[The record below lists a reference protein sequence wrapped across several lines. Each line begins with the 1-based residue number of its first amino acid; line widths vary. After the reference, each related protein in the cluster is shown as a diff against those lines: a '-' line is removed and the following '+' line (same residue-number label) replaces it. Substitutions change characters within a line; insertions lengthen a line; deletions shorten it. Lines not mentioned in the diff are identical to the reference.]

1 MISRTAVKA
10 YLLATGLAA
19 GLAQVVLFREL
30 LVVATGTELVIGL
43 VLAVWLA
50 GAAAGSWWA
59 DRGAPNP
66 IALARRGWRLA
77 WLGAPA
83 LGFGVLTLRA
93 ARPIFFFVP
102 NAIARA
108 FPPESKLAYFFSR
121 LVAVQLGEAL
131 GLGHILLLAAV
142 AILPA
147 AALCGAQFVTGAR
160 LLGRRWAGVAYA
172 LDALGHLAGG
182 VVLALAVAALV
193 DAVMVAAAAAPLYGA
208 AAFALLPQPRQWA
221 AHRAAVGAVILIAVL
236 AALSPISR
244 PWRWPQQTVIEE
256 KTSVY
261 GLITVARQAGGGAY
275 FFENGV
281 PSGESPPTPHME
293 VLVNFALAQVPKPK
307 KVLLV
312 GGGISG
318 GVAEALKHKPEHVD
332 YLEFDPVFLAL
343 GRKWAAEADRKAL
356 ADPRVRAM
364 AMDPRLFLRQ
374 GNRGYDA
381 IIVALPA
388 PTTALLNRF
397 FTREWFAQCR
407 RALAPGGVVA
417 YCLPYSQV
425 YRSRALEMLDATVV
439 AATRRGMMQEEVV
452 YLAGEELVVAAGA
465 GDEAALLASPDALTA
480 RLIERGV
487 DAPYLQAYVWDWM
500 NEQNLGQAQAMLSG
514 PRAADNSDLRPIG
527 ALLGTVYWLA
537 QVTPTAAGIVMP
549 LVTLSGLAA
558 TALASVLALPALLGL
573 AGMAVSRRAGSGA
586 LALMFAAGMTGMAHE
601 TALLM
606 LLQTRHGYVYGLV
619 GVLVGAFML
628 GVALAAWYVEARGIR
643 MASGL
648 ALGAAAMVVCGA
660 LIVAVAAGNVSVGWP
675 GFTLMALLSG
685 VAVGTVFP
693 SVVDAARQAG
703 RGRIGAVYA
712 ADLLGGVLAALAV
725 PALVVPIAGIV
736 ATIGASTAST
746 AAFAAAVALTLRT
759 KA

>member
-1 MISRTAVKA
+1 MISRPAVKA

-83 LGFGVLTLRA
+83 LGFGVLALRA
-93 ARPIFFFVP
+93 ARPALFVLP
-102 NAIARA
+102 NAVAGL
-108 FPPESKLAYFFSR
+108 FPPQSKLAYFFSR
-121 LVAVQLGEAL
+121 VVAVQVGEAL
-131 GLGHILLLAAV
+131 GLGHILFLAAT

-182 VVLALAVAALV
+182 VALALAVTTVVDALV
-193 DAVMVAAAAAPLYGA
+193 VAAASAPLYA
-208 AAFALLPQPRQWA
+208 AVAYALLPQPRQGALPWA
-221 AHRAAVGAVILIAVL
+221 LGGAVGLVIVL
-236 AALSPISR
+236 SILSPASR

-256 KTSVY
+256 KASVY
-261 GLITVARQAGGGAY
+261 GLVTVARQAGGGAY
-275 FFENGV
+275 FFENGI

-312 GGGISG
+312 GGGVSG
-318 GVAEALKHKPEHVD
+318 GVAEVLKHNPERVD
-332 YLEFDPVFLAL
+332 YLEFDPVFLGL
-343 GRKWAAEADRKAL
+343 GRKWAAQADKKAL
-356 ADPRVRAM
+356 TDPRVHA
-364 AMDPRLFLRQ
+364 AAIDPRIFLRQ

-397 FTREWFAQCR
+397 FTHEWFAQCR
-407 RALAPGGVVA
+407 RALTPGGVVA

-425 YRSRALEMLDATVV
+425 YRSKAMEMLDATVV
-439 AATRRGMMQEEVV
+439 AATRSGMAQEEVV
-452 YLAGEELVVAAGA
+452 YLAGEELVVVGAAGNR
-465 GDEAALLASPDALTA
+465 ALLASPDAVTT
-480 RLIERGV
+480 RLAQRGI

-500 NEQNLGQAQAMLSG
+500 DPQNLAQARDMLAG

-537 QVTPTAAGIVMP
+537 QVTPTAAAVVMP
-549 LVTLSGLAA
+549 LLKLSGTAAASLA
-558 TALASVLALPALLGL
+558 LVLALPALVGL
-573 AGMAVSRRAGSGA
+573 AGMAVGRRAGSAA
-586 LALMFAAGMTGMAHE
+586 LSLMFAGGMTGMAHE

-628 GVALAAWYVEARGIR
+628 GVALAAWFVETHGFRAARG
-643 MASGL
+643 L
-648 ALGAAAMVVCGA
+648 TLGGATMVVCGA
-660 LIVAVAAGNVSVGWP
+660 LIVAVAAGGLAVGWP
-675 GFTLMALLSG
+675 GFTVMALLSG
-685 VAVGTVFP
+685 AAVGAVFP

-703 RGRIGAVYA
+703 RGQIGAVYA

-725 PALVVPIAGIV
+725 PALVVPIAGV
-736 ATIGASTAST
+736 VPTIGASTVAT
-746 AAFAAAVALTLRT
+746 AVFAAAVALTLR
-759 KA
+759 ARA